1 MLLEATYAFNEFQSF
16 KAFGAPYLLKMLEL
30 DIENYMQQHNQNV
43 DMNNRAI
50 EDVKYQWEFQLKDL
64 ETRHQYE
71 LTDFDE
77 MTQYSLNL
85 KKEDL
90 KDLL

>member
-1 MLLEATYAFNEFQSF
+1 
-16 KAFGAPYLLKMLEL
+16 MLEL

-71 LTDFDE
+71 ITDFDE
-77 MTQYSLNL
+77 ITQYNLNI

-90 KDLL
+90 DHNSRLQFHQFRHR